1 MKLYI
6 NGTAYP
12 CKGRPSFTDPVRFTL
27 PGDKPDAAALGNT
40 LTLKDDDGNV
50 LREVDISA
58 ITLRRYFEG
67 DTLVCTNTPEPEPV
81 TPTEQIS
88 EEDTTLDMMAD
99 HEYRLCMMELGAV

>member
-6 NGTAYP
+6 NNTAYP
-12 CKGRPSFTDPVRFTL
+12 CTGRPSFEDPVRFEL

-40 LTLKDDDGNV
+40 LILKDDDGNL

-67 DTLVCTNTPEPEPV
+67 DVLICTNTPEPEPV
-81 TPTEQIS
+81 TPVTPGPTTEERIAELEAALAALK
-88 EEDTTLDMMAD
+88 EETK
-99 HEYRLCMMELGAV
+99 